1 MAWEPR
7 GQLVGDDLVDCR
19 RRDCEQLTDM
29 FEIVFANAAGEQAV
43 MADAV
48 KASRQIVK
56 QEAPDELVRGERHDL
71 LPVGATPAIVLVAE
85 GDAVVAEADKSAVR
99 DGDPVGVAR
108 QIGKDRLGSSEWRL
122 GVDHPALFPDRRKM
136 AQESASFAEMRHA
149 SVEAELPAIEE
160 GEQARDEQA
169 AE

>member
-1 MAWEPR
+1 VPAAAWAWEPR

-56 QEAPDELVRGERHDL
+56 QEAPDELVRGEYY
-71 LPVGATPAIVLVAE
+71 
-85 GDAVVAEADKSAVR
+85 
-99 DGDPVGVAR
+99 
-108 QIGKDRLGSSEWRL
+108 
-122 GVDHPALFPDRRKM
+122 
-136 AQESASFAEMRHA
+136 AS
-149 SVEAELPAIEE
+149 
-160 GEQARDEQA
+160 
-169 AE
+169 